1 MALIR
6 LNNQS
11 LTAVSALPAADGS
24 SLTGLSAG
32 GLQLVNRTS
41 FNEAEPVTL
50 DNIFTSDYEVYDIL
64 LFLNTSVNNIQV
76 QMKFIES
83 DGTIEADS
91 IFDYAFNG
99 QDNDST
105 SRPFVANDSSVIRLC
120 TALENTNSFS
130 MRLNLFH
137 PQTSTEQTYGSCLI
151 ASTVNVNDDTE
162 TLSGAFSNSSTQSY
176 RGLQFKSNLGGS
188 TLDGQFYCY
197 GLAKS

>member
-11 LTAVSALPAADGS
+11 LTSVTALPAADGS
-24 SLTGLSAG
+24 SLTGLSVG
-32 GLQLVNRTS
+32 GLQLINRTS
-41 FNEAEPVTL
+41 FNQAEPVIL
-50 DNIFTSDYEVYDIL
+50 DNLFTSNYEVYDIL
-64 LFLNTSVNNIQV
+64 LFLNASVNNVQV
-76 QMKFIES
+76 KMKFIES
-83 DGTIEADS
+83 DGTVEADS
-91 IFDYAFNG
+91 IFDYAFEG
-99 QDNDST
+99 RDND
-105 SRPFVANDSSVIRLC
+105 VAARSFGANNSSNIRLC

-151 ASTVNVNDDTE
+151 SSTVNINDDTE
-162 TLSGAFSNSSTQSY
+162 VLSGAFSNSSTQSY
-176 RGLQFKSNLGGS
+176 RGLQFHTDLGSS